1 MVFIVAEEEEE
12 EKGEVRRGER
22 RDQWRNWIS

>member
-1 MVFIVAEEEEE
+1 MVFIVAEEEE